1 MYKIHTSTKFRR
13 DIRRCKRQHKN
24 MQLFKDINALLVAG
38 KPLPL
43 KNNDHILT
51 GNWYGHR
58 ECHIEPD
65 WLLIYKVYKNEKS
78 SNMPVLDHI
87 RNFLDKRKI

>member
-1 MYKIHTSTKFRR
+1 
-13 DIRRCKRQHKN
+13 

-38 KPLPL
+38 RTTSSK
-43 KNNDHILT
+43 KNDHILT

-65 WLLIYKVYKNEKS
+65 WLLIYKVYKNEKIIEYARTGS
-78 SNMPVLDHI
+78 HSEL
-87 RNFLDKRKI
+87 FG